1 MTQEPTISHGN
12 ISESLKRFPLQ
23 LLKFYP
29 KSFVLK
35 NGLIYGLIRNPEGK
49 KLVVLGE
56 KAGVL
61 ADPFKGKTFHDAS
74 TLKVCDLTLEN
85 TQCLMDLFPF
95 TKPIPLLRKWTT
107 IGTGDRLGLATPG
120 HLRAVNKFPVR
131 PVLAQQSVRENIQ
144 TGRNFPG
151 VIQDAAWGVF
161 LENYQKG
168 YGADGDHLKTFQE
181 IKSALDAG
189 VSMVTLD
196 LSEKLN
202 PKAFEFSKE
211 MLDRE
216 FQEAVDAEE
225 MKVLSHLFLEK
236 EFHLKGPQGECR
248 IQFNEEE
255 LKRNVLLY
263 QKAIDFTEEAYEFIV
278 SQTGHRPTID
288 FEISIDE
295 TPFPTTPENHLF
307 FVIQATQRG
316 VQLDSLAPRFVG
328 EFQKGIDYIGDLRTF
343 REQYLK
349 HSLIAQHYGNYKIS
363 IHSGSDKF
371 TVFPE
376 IGRLS
381 KGGFHLKTAGTS
393 WLEAVRLIA
402 EIAPPLY
409 RQMHEYA
416 LSVFKDAAKLYH
428 VTTDLEKI
436 PDVHRLKDQELV
448 SLLDEVD
455 SRQLLHIT
463 YGYLLN
469 AKTPEGADLFRNRF
483 FHVLTQFEEEYWS
496 LLERHIEKHLVSLG
510 VEKGEGP

>member
-1 MTQEPTISHGN
+1 MTQEPTISHEK

-56 KAGVL
+56 KAAVL
-61 ADPFKGKTFHDAS
+61 ADPFKGRTFHDAS
-74 TLKVCDLTLEN
+74 TLKICDLTLEN

-131 PVLAQQSVRENIQ
+131 PVLAQESVRENIQ

-181 IKSALDAG
+181 IKAALDAG

-211 MLDRE
+211 TLDRE
-216 FQEAVDAEE
+216 FREAVDAEE

-248 IQFNEEE
+248 IQFDEEE

-263 QKAIDFTEEAYEFIV
+263 QKAIDFTEEVYEFIE
-278 SQTGHRPTID
+278 SKTGHRPTID

-307 FVIQATQRG
+307 FVIQVTQRG

-328 EFQKGIDYIGDLRTF
+328 EFQKAIDYIGDLQAF

-371 TVFPE
+371 SVFPE

-409 RQMHEYA
+409 RQMHQYA

-436 PDVHRLKDQELV
+436 PDVNRLKDQELV
-448 SLLDEVD
+448 ALLDEVD

-469 AKTPEGADLFRNRF
+469 AKTPEGTDLFRNRF
-483 FHVLTQFEEEYWS
+483 FHVLTQFEEEYW
-496 LLERHIEKHLVSLG
+496 LHLERHIEKHLISLG
-510 VEKGEGP
+510 VEKGERP